1 MIEVMPT
8 STLSTGTKTPGGVSM
23 DVVIETYADGVFTIL
38 LNRPEKKNAMSL
50 ELLKGL
56 SEALERAEAQG
67 AGIIVIRGAGKTFC
81 AGGDILEFRKSAQVD
96 VQIDCMADY
105 LHRSIGKIREIN
117 AIVIAVVEG
126 LAFGAGFSLSLACD
140 LTVAETRAIMNMAYR
155 RIGLSPDGGGSF
167 FLPRLVGA
175 KKFNELYLLS
185 RNVDMKE
192 AEELGLVNF
201 VFGDEELETKLADL
215 VRDLRAL
222 PAESISR
229 FKELV
234 NLSLFSG
241 LATHL
246 DKERRYVAELGARPE
261 FNQRLDAILKR

>member
-1 MIEVMPT
+1 
-8 STLSTGTKTPGGVSM
+8 M
-23 DVVIETYADGVFTIL
+23 DVVIETFADGVFTIM

-50 ELLKGL
+50 ELLKRL
-56 SEALERAEAQG
+56 SEALARAEAQS
-67 AGIIVIRGAGKTFC
+67 AAIVILRGAGKTFC
-81 AGGDILEFRKSAQVD
+81 AGGDILEFKQSAEID

-105 LHRSIGKIREIN
+105 LHKSIQKIREIN

-126 LAFGAGFSLSLACD
+126 LAFGAGLSLSLSCD
-140 LTVAETRAIMNMAYR
+140 LTVGETKATMNMAYR

-167 FLPRLVGA
+167 FLSRLVGA

-185 RNVDMKE
+185 RNIEMQE
-192 AEELGLVNF
+192 ARELGLVNF
-201 VFGDEELETKLADL
+201 VFSDQELDTKLAEL
-215 VRDLRAL
+215 VRDLKAL

-241 LATHL
+241 LSSHL
-246 DKERRYVAELGARPE
+246 DKERRFVTELGTLPE
-261 FNQRLDAILKR
+261 FKARLDAILKK

>member
-1 MIEVMPT
+1 MEVVT
-8 STLSTGTKTPGGVSM
+8 ESL
-23 DVVIETYADGVFTIL
+23 ADGVFTIM

-50 ELLKGL
+50 DLLK
-56 SEALERAEAQG
+56 SFFEALKRAEAQG
-67 AGIIVIRGAGKTFC
+67 AGIIVIRGAGRTFC
-81 AGGDILEFRKSAQVD
+81 AGGDILEFKQSAQID

-105 LHRSIGKIREIN
+105 LHRSIRKIREIN

-126 LAFGAGFSLSLACD
+126 LAFGAGLSLSLACD
-140 LTVAETRAIMNMAYR
+140 LTVAETKATMNMAYR
-155 RIGLSPDGGGSF
+155 RIGLTPDGGGSF

-185 RNVDMKE
+185 RNIDMRE
-192 AEELGLVNF
+192 AQELGLVNF
-201 VFGDEELETKLADL
+201 VYGEAELEAKLAEL
-215 VRDLRAL
+215 MRDLRAL

-229 FKELV
+229 FKELT

-246 DKERRYVAELGARPE
+246 DKERRYVAELGTRTE
-261 FNQRLDAILKR
+261 FKLRLDAILKR